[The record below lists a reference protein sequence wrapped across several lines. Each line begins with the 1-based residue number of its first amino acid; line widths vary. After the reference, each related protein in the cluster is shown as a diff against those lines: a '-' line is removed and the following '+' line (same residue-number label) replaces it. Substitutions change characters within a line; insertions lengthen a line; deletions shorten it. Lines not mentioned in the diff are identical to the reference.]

1 MSILSILRK
10 SNTKS
15 LFTTPSHDGKMCI
28 YHKYYQWYRN
38 DISEVDAYNPQEAL
52 KNAESKAAKIYG
64 TKSTHFLTNGSS
76 SGIIAAVLSCC
87 KHNDKLL
94 IWDKSHPCH
103 TNAGLLAGADIV
115 HYSLNINNE
124 WGVYE
129 PISLNSL
136 MYYLDK
142 YYPKAVIITSPTYE
156 GLVSDIA
163 SIKQLCEKYNTRLIV
178 DEAHGALYP
187 FSDKLPLSAIP
198 FADFTVQSLHK
209 TAGGINPTALL
220 HCNCELNPE
229 KGINMIS
236 TTSPSYPMLATIE
249 ANINFL
255 NSKKGKICID
265 NLILNIQ
272 NIKEQLSNFEFY
284 GDDVTKIL
292 IKKSGMSGYQ
302 LSELL
307 YNKYNIE
314 DERTNEVST
323 MLLTGIG
330 TTKAKLNRLLKL
342 RKI

>member
-1 MSILSILRK
+1 MSLLSILKK

-28 YHKYYQWYRN
+28 YHKFYQWYRN

-52 KNAESKAAKIYG
+52 KNAENNAAKIYN

-76 SGIIAAVLSCC
+76 SGIIAAVLTCC
-87 KHNDKLL
+87 QQNDKLL
-94 IWDKSHPCH
+94 IWDNSHPCH
-103 TNAGLLAGADIV
+103 KNAGLLSGAEIV
-115 HYSLNINNE
+115 YYSLNKNKE
-124 WGVYE
+124 WGIYE

-136 MYYLDK
+136 TNYLDK
-142 YYPKAVIITSPTYE
+142 YSPKAVIITSPTYE
-156 GLVSDIA
+156 GLVSDIS
-163 SIKQLCEKYNTRLIV
+163 SIKKLCEQYNARLIV

-187 FSDKLPLSAIP
+187 FSDKLPQSAVP

-229 KGINMIS
+229 KALSMIS

-255 NSKKGKICID
+255 NSKKGRKCI
-265 NLILNIQ
+265 NELIT
-272 NIKEQLSNFEFY
+272 NIKDIKSQLGNLEFY